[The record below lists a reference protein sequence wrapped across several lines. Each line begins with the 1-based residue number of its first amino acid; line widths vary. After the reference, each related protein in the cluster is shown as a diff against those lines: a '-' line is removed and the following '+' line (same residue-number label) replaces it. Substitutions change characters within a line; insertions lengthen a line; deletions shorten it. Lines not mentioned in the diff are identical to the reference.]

1 MQMLVV
7 GSRTGPI
14 ASAKTQ
20 VNGSVDLGGHNTNRS
35 LVATGGVIDL
45 VSPSRIGLA

>member
-20 VNGSVDLGGHNTNRS
+20 VNGSVDLGGYNKNRFPIIAG
-35 LVATGGVIDL
+35 L
-45 VSPSRIGLA
+45 PIGLR

>member
-20 VNGSVDLGGHNTNRS
+20 VNGSVGLGGHNKNRH
-35 LVATGGVIDL
+35 VGGPVFALDC
-45 VSPSRIGLA
+45 

>member
-20 VNGSVDLGGHNTNRS
+20 VNGSVGAEGLE
-35 LVATGGVIDL
+35 
-45 VSPSRIGLA
+45 PSACWL